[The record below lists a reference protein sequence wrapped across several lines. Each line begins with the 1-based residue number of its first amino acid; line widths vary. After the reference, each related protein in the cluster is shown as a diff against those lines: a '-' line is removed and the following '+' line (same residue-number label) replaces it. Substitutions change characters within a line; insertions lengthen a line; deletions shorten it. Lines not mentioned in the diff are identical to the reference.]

1 MEKIKYLLI
10 GAGGHARVIL
20 SIIEKSRQKVLGI
33 FDKEGSKKNLDNIPV
48 IGDYDKNVFSEAKVI
63 IAIGDNFAR
72 KKIASN
78 IYHKFGVII
87 EKSACIDNLT
97 KIGLGSV
104 IFHKSLIQ
112 RGSIIGKHCII
123 NSNSSIDHDCIVS
136 DFASL
141 APGVIIGGDAKVG
154 ELSAISIG
162 AVCKHGIKIG
172 NDSVI
177 GASSYVNKDVGNNVV
192 AYGIPCKKIRDRM
205 HGEPYLA

>member
-10 GAGGHARVIL
+10 GAGGHARAIL
-20 SIIEKSRQKVLGI
+20 SIIEKTRQKVLGI
-33 FDKEGSKKNLDNIPV
+33 FDKEGSKKNLDNTLV

-78 IYHKFGVII
+78 VYHKFGVII

-123 NSNSSIDHDCIVS
+123 NSNSSIDHDCIIE
-136 DFASL
+136 DFVHI
-141 APGVIIGGDAKVG
+141 APGVVLCGNVNVG
-154 ELSAISIG
+154 SCTLIG
-162 AVCKHGIKIG
+162 AGSTIIQNINIGKNVIVAAGSVVVSDIPDGVKVMGVPAKI
-172 NDSVI
+172 VT
-177 GASSYVNKDVGNNVV
+177 K
-192 AYGIPCKKIRDRM
+192 
-205 HGEPYLA
+205 